1 MLVRRN
7 VPSCWS
13 LLAIAVR
20 RFSMKNQLMAEQ
32 AMMRMR
38 VKYNTNFVR
47 RLRNRF
53 AGKDAGAKGP
63 SGGYAGV
70 KSLSSLIG
78 FIDETRQ
85 LLRKCNAQE
94 LRGLEIDGDLDTL
107 DRHRVERQ
115 QPVPVENAVGKQAG

>member
-1 MLVRRN
+1 
-7 VPSCWS
+7 
-13 LLAIAVR
+13 
-20 RFSMKNQLMAEQ
+20 
-32 AMMRMR
+32 
-38 VKYNTNFVR
+38 
-47 RLRNRF
+47 RF
-53 AGKDAGAKGP
+53 ADKDVRARDP
-63 SGGYAGV
+63 SAGYAGV

-115 QPVPVENAVGKQAG
+115 QPVPIENAVGKQAGFPADIAIVDGHAEQRSQACEFR